1 MDAHKQRLGVL
12 DGPWRRIVQLWCFQK
27 TFCRIDGV
35 VAGLYGSADQSRGTS
50 DQEAWAAPR
59 SDLFTFSGTYG
70 ATP

>member
-12 DGPWRRIVQLWCFQK
+12 DGPWRSIVQLWCFQK
-27 TFCRIDGV
+27 TFCCVDGV
-35 VAGLYGSADQSRGTS
+35 VASLHGSADQSRGMS
-50 DQEAWAAPR
+50 RSGAWAATG